1 MGQIKKRVIVKSLK
15 TKFAQ
20 YIFFCLL
27 ASLVMSFALSN
38 LFFWGQ
44 TAISGKYLQQLEKNK
59 REIAVG
65 DDFTMH

>member
-20 YIFFCLL
+20 YIFFYLL

-38 LFFWGQ
+38 LFFGD
-44 TAISGKYLQQLEKNK
+44 K
-59 REIAVG
+59 RQYQG
-65 DDFTMH
+65 NTYNNWKKTKGRLL